1 MITRKSW
8 MEFRN
13 TGLLFLINQ
22 ILHAFGWAI
31 VIEVHDDETEIYPAR
46 VDFRGFSEE
55 VTDKNYKKISKYLL
69 DNSQQLYRESSD
81 SLSD

>member
-1 MITRKSW
+1 
-8 MEFRN
+8 
-13 TGLLFLINQ
+13 
-22 ILHAFGWAI
+22 